1 MSMTLQQ
8 QQAMVQEMYNLENQ
22 LEMASIGHRIA
33 MVIAEA
39 MRSHFCLTPSEVNVI
54 VAKFAT
60 EEKEKLREELD
71 LVYENGAFRSVDDQ
85 PEMPDPELN

>member
-1 MSMTLQQ
+1 MMTLEQQ
-8 QQAMVQEMYNLENQ
+8 KAMVQEMYNLENQ
-22 LEMASIGHRIA
+22 LEMASIGHRVA

-39 MRSHFCLTPSEVNVI
+39 MRSHFCLTPAEVNVI

-60 EEKEKLREELD
+60 EEKDKLRDELD
-71 LVYENGAFRSVDDQ
+71 LVYEDGAFRSVDEQ